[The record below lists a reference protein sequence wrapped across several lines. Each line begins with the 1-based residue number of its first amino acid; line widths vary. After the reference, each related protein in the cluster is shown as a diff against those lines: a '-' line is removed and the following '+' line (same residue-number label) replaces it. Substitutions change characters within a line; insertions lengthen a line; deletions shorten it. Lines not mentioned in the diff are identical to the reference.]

1 MSATK
6 YVPKAV
12 REAYEM
18 GMRAGRKEVNT
29 EMLEALKYVVQYH
42 QEHDS
47 GEGELFGLDFVTTCI
62 GAIRKAERGA
72 S

>member
-29 EMLEALKYVVQYH
+29 EMLEALKEMVDYYEAYNPITDKRIEPYIAKVKQ
-42 QEHDS
+42 
-47 GEGELFGLDFVTTCI
+47 
-62 GAIRKAERGA
+62 AITKAEGKE
-72 S
+72 

>member
-18 GMRAGRKEVNT
+18 GMRAGRKEVNK
-29 EMLEALKYVVQYH
+29 EMLEALKEMVDYYEAYNPITDKRIEPYIAKVKQ
-42 QEHDS
+42 
-47 GEGELFGLDFVTTCI
+47 
-62 GAIRKAERGA
+62 AIAKAGGKE
-72 S
+72 